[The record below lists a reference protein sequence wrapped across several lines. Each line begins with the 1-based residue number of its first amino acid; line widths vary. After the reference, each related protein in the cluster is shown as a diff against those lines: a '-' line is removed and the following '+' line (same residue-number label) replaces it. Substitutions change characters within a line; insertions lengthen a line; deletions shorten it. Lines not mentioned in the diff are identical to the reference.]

1 MHIAQ
6 GFRQGW
12 PLAMDCC
19 ALSIRGYT
27 LVRKPTVC
35 LMFMRRRRVRAEF
48 DTFSDL
54 QRQKLG
60 SFMRIYR
67 ICLHKTAQLVTL

>member
-1 MHIAQ
+1 M
-6 GFRQGW
+6 
-12 PLAMDCC
+12 
-19 ALSIRGYT
+19 
-27 LVRKPTVC
+27 VRKPTVC

>member
-1 MHIAQ
+1 MLCL
-6 GFRQGW
+6 
-12 PLAMDCC
+12 PDYEEL
-19 ALSIRGYT
+19 LSFCSQVT
-27 LVRKPTVC
+27 LVRKPAVC
-35 LMFMRRRRVRAEF
+35 LMFMSRRRVRAKF

-60 SFMRIYR
+60 SIMQSYR

>member
-1 MHIAQ
+1 MRLINSDGQ
-6 GFRQGW
+6 V
-12 PLAMDCC
+12 C
-19 ALSIRGYT
+19 AIPVT

-35 LMFMRRRRVRAEF
+35 LMFMRRRRVRAKF

-60 SFMRIYR
+60 SIMQSYR

>member
-1 MHIAQ
+1 MKYGQ
-6 GFRQGW
+6 WLFL
-12 PLAMDCC
+12 LASFLISSSASLPD
-19 ALSIRGYT
+19 T